1 MEWYRPTLLN
11 YSFLVYLP
19 MDLCYNVSL
28 ASTVV
33 DHGFEPRSGQ
43 TNDCE
48 IGMCCFSAK
57 HAELWRMSKD
67 WSAGNQN
74 NVSE

>member
-1 MEWYRPTLLN
+1 
-11 YSFLVYLP
+11 

-33 DHGFEPRSGQ
+33 NRGFEPRSGQ
-43 TNDCE
+43 TKDYE

-57 HAELWRMSKD
+57 HAALRRMSKD
-67 WSAGNQN
+67 WSAWNQN